1 MPKNHKTCTGAIRH
15 QTGNSCHSVEIRIS
29 IKGFFLRDTG
39 ARSNT
44 ISPTLR
50 RPRGVSIINDVLKK
64 ASYGS
69 TSFTTIEAED
79 IYISYLEPCLLY
91 IFQTEL
97 QRKIQN
103 KSWTKP
109 TVMCFCP
116 TMTVEP
122 LLLTENSV
130 RVRWQMLHLISP
142 GGRVEGLLSQ
152 SCPSVKRM

>member
-1 MPKNHKTCTGAIRH
+1 MCTGTIRH

-29 IKGFFLRDTG
+29 IKGFFLRDT
-39 ARSNT
+39 RSKEQYN
-44 ISPTLR
+44 
-50 RPRGVSIINDVLKK
+50 VSNSQEAWRCEHHKWCFKK
-64 ASYGS
+64 ASYES

-79 IYISYLEPCLLY
+79 IYISYLEPCLLH

-130 RVRWQMLHLISP
+130 RVRWQILHLMSP
-142 GGRVEGLLSQ
+142 EGRVKELLL
-152 SCPSVKRM
+152 